1 MLNLVFSDTLGT
13 NITHLICKL
22 NVSIKTGTM
31 IILKKMRWILL
42 VFLSASIG
50 IAATSANTEYF
61 EISKNLEI
69 FATLYKELNSYYV
82 DDIDPNEFMQEGIDA
97 MLKSLD
103 PYTNYYS
110 EAEIENYRFETTGK
124 YGGIGSLIKKDDDFI
139 VISEPYENY
148 PADKAGLIAGD
159 KIVSVDGSSVKG
171 KTSSEV
177 SKFLKGEPGT
187 TISVDIL
194 RPLAD
199 GSDQSLTLE
208 ITREEVKVKNV
219 PFYGLVQDGIGYIKL
234 GNFTQQASKEVKD
247 AFKALKKDNPE
258 LKGLVL
264 DVRGN
269 PGGLLHESVNI
280 TNIFIDKSELVVFT
294 KGKVEE
300 WDKEFKTINEPI
312 DTEIP
317 LVVLTNRSSASAS
330 EIVSGAI
337 QDLDRGVVIGQKTF
351 GKGLVQTTRKLT
363 YNTQLKVTTAKYY
376 IPSGRCI
383 QAINYAERDQDGA
396 VKRLPDSLKV
406 AFQTKSGRTVY
417 DGGGIDPD
425 ILTEVEYLSDITVSL
440 GRKDLF
446 FDFATLYRA
455 KHETLHDGKDFRIS
469 ATEFDEFVAWLQDKE
484 YDYTTE
490 SESLLNEFKEVA
502 EEEEYFEGISTEF
515 EALQTKISHD
525 KKNDLQKQSDE
536 IKRLLENEIVT
547 RYYYR
552 EGAIENGFIY
562 DTEVARAVDILNDPN
577 EYKKILSNQ

>member
-1 MLNLVFSDTLGT
+1 MKVLN
-13 NITHLICKL
+13 KL
-22 NVSIKTGTM
+22 RW
-31 IILKKMRWILL
+31 IILVVI
-42 VFLSASIG
+42 VAAIG
-50 IAATSANTEYF
+50 IAATTPKTEYF

-103 PYTNYYS
+103 PYTNFYS

-139 VISEPYENY
+139 VISEPYEDY

-159 KIVSVDGSSVKG
+159 KIVSVDGKPVKG
-171 KTSSEV
+171 KSSEEV

-194 RPLAD
+194 RPQAD
-199 GSDQSLTLE
+199 GSDKSMVKE

-219 PFYGLVQDGIGYIKL
+219 PFYGMVQDGIGYIKL
-234 GNFTQQASKEVKD
+234 GNFTQQAGKEVKD
-247 AFKALKKDNPE
+247 AFNDLKKENSN

-269 PGGLLHESVNI
+269 PGGLLHEAVNI
-280 TNIFIDKSELVVFT
+280 TNVFVDKGELVVFT

-300 WDKEFKTINEPI
+300 WDKEFKTINEPV

-317 LVVLTNRSSASAS
+317 LVVLTNRGSASAS

-337 QDLDRGVVIGQKTF
+337 QDLDRGVVVGQKTF

-383 QAINYAERDQDGA
+383 QAINYAEKDEDGA

-406 AFQTKSGRTVY
+406 AFQTRSGRTVY

-425 ILTEVEYLSDITVSL
+425 ILTEVEYLSDITISL

-446 FDFATLYRA
+446 FDYATLYRA
-455 KHETLHDGKDFRIS
+455 NHKELHDGKDFRI
-469 ATEFDEFVAWLQDKE
+469 TDEEYEDFVNWLQDKD
-484 YDYTTE
+484 YDYSTE
-490 SESLLNEFKEVA
+490 SEALLKEFKEVA
-502 EEEEYFEGISTEF
+502 EEEEYYEGIAAEF
-515 EALQTKISHD
+515 EALKTKIGHD
-525 KKNDLQKQSDE
+525 KKKDLQKQSDE

-552 EGAIENGFIY
+552 EGAIENGFVY
-562 DTEVARAVDILNDPN
+562 DVEMAKAIELINNPN
-577 EYKKILSNQ
+577 EYKSILSQQ

>member
-1 MLNLVFSDTLGT
+1 MEV
-13 NITHLICKL
+13 
-22 NVSIKTGTM
+22 
-31 IILKKMRWILL
+31 LKKMRWIIVL
-42 VFLSASIG
+42 VLAGAIG
-50 IAATSANTEYF
+50 VAATTAKTEYF

-82 DDIDPNEFMQEGIDA
+82 DDIDPNEFMQTGIDA

-110 EAEIENYRFETTGK
+110 EAEIENYRFQTTGK
-124 YGGIGSLIKKDDDFI
+124 YGGIGSLIKKDDDYI
-139 VISEPYENY
+139 VISEPYAGY

-159 KIVSVDGSSVKG
+159 KIVSVDGQTVTG
-171 KTSSEV
+171 KTSEDV

-187 TISVDIL
+187 TIIVDIL
-194 RPLAD
+194 RPKAD
-199 GSDQSLTLE
+199 GSDEKLTKE

-219 PFYGLVQDGIGYIKL
+219 PFYGTVENGIGYIKL
-234 GNFTQQASKEVKD
+234 GNFTQQAGKEVKD
-247 AFKALKKDNPE
+247 AFEALKKDNPE
-258 LKGLVL
+258 MKGLVL
-264 DVRGN
+264 DLRGN
-269 PGGLLHESVNI
+269 PGGLLHEAVNI
-280 TNIFIDKSELVVFT
+280 TNVFIDKGELVVFT
-294 KGKVEE
+294 KGKIEE
-300 WDKEFKTINEPI
+300 WDKEFKTINEPL

-317 LVVLTNRSSASAS
+317 LVVLTNRGSASAS

-383 QAINYAERDQDGA
+383 QAINYAEKDEDGA

-425 ILTEVEYLSDITVSL
+425 FLTEVEYLSDITVSL

-446 FDFATLYRA
+446 FDYATMYRV
-455 KHETLHDGKDFRIS
+455 KNQELHDGKHFRIS
-469 ATEFDEFVAWLQDKE
+469 ADEYADFVAWLQDKD
-484 YDYTTE
+484 YDYSTE
-490 SESLLNEFKEVA
+490 SEALLDEFKEVA
-502 EEEEYFEGISTEF
+502 EEEEYYDGISAEF
-515 EALQTKISHD
+515 EALQTKIGHD

-547 RYYYR
+547 RYFYR
-552 EGAIENGFIY
+552 EGAIENGFAY
-562 DTEVARAVDILNDPN
+562 DIEVAKAVELINNPD
-577 EYKKILSNQ
+577 EYKTTLSNQ

>member
-1 MLNLVFSDTLGT
+1 M
-13 NITHLICKL
+13 
-22 NVSIKTGTM
+22 KTGIM

-159 KIVSVDGSSVKG
+159 KIVSVDGNSVKG
-171 KTSSEV
+171 KSSSEV

-219 PFYGLVQDGIGYIKL
+219 PFYGMVQDGIGYIKL

-247 AFKALKKDNPE
+247 AFKALKNDNPE

-280 TNIFIDKSELVVFT
+280 TNIFINKSELVVFT

-317 LVVLTNRSSASAS
+317 LVVLTNRGSASAS

-383 QAINYAERDQDGA
+383 QAINYAERDENGA

-425 ILTEVEYLSDITVSL
+425 ILTEVIYLSDISISL

-455 KHETLHDGKDFRIS
+455 KYETLHDGKDFRIS
-469 ATEFDEFVAWLQDKE
+469 DVEFDDFVAWLQDKD

-490 SESLLNEFKEVA
+490 SESLLKEFKEVA
-502 EEEEYFEGISTEF
+502 EEEEYFEAISTEF
-515 EALQTKISHD
+515 EALETKIGHD
-525 KKNDLQKQSDE
+525 KRNDLQKQSDE
-536 IKRLLENEIVT
+536 IKRLLENEIVK

-552 EGAIENGFIY
+552 EGAIENGFVY
-562 DTEVARAVDILNDPN
+562 DTEVAKAVDILNDPN